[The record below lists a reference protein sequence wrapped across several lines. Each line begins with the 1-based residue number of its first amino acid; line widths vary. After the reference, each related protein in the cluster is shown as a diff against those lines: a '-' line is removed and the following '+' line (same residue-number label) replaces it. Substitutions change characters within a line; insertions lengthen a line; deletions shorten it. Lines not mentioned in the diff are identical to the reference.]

1 MGVNLV
7 PIVRDFSIDD
17 ETFAAGSGSVIDGCV
32 TPGTHRVMRFDFL
45 SHNIGDADLAV
56 GNPDDHPDWF
66 VWSAGHGHWHLKD
79 FNEFLLFDATGNQA
93 ATGYKQAFCLVD
105 IEHPSSF
112 GPASAQFTDCNTNQG
127 VSSGWADLY
136 HKSLDCQF
144 LIIDGLPDGDYTLL
158 STTNAQK
165 FIPEDTF
172 DNNTICTGLRIQ
184 GNNVTEI
191 DPPIYIAPYIA
202 AVNFNSVPE
211 TETGLRAAVFEVRSC
226 RAVTIRFVDGPNV
239 LSGPPG
245 TTFERFGDPV
255 VVLPATNTVETRF
268 LRLWMTYVGTN
279 AGDMATGTVKIGCD
293 QTGEEFDIPITADTI
308 QRPTSVTVLSLD
320 QSNSMSFDSGISP
333 DIKRGDVLK
342 FSAPPFMDVIQDD
355 NAIGIVGFDHDPHT
369 LMPVEPVVPNGRF
382 LANGTLSSYTSNP
395 NGWTSIGEGVARAH
409 DLLAAE
415 SGYDIK
421 AIVVLT
427 DGKENHDAY
436 DRRYIAD
443 VADLINERVY
453 AIGLG
458 TVENIQPSALQDLC
472 AGHEGFLLMTGNL
485 NPDAYFRVAK
495 YYQQILAGV
504 QNHEI
509 VRDPEGFVG
518 PGQKHRIP
526 FVLNETDISCTV
538 VLLSPAPNA
547 IKFLIETP
555 EGKIIDPSLA
565 FGTPSITFVMRNNVS
580 YYRFTLPVPVADSEA
595 REGTWHAVL
604 TIDDKYFKRYR
615 AHLEKNTI
623 EYTWAHA
630 HGVRYSLNVQA
641 YSNLR
646 MRARLSQDGYE
657 PGATLTLRAVLTEYG
672 LPVASRAKVHAAL
685 ERPDKTTTMLTLSEA
700 EPGVFETTIG
710 TSMSGIYHIRVL
722 ANGST
727 LRKRDFTREQLLT
740 GAVWKGGN
748 DPRPTGDD
756 PREDRKRLCRL
767 LACLLAEKV
776 LGKYLAH
783 KGVDVKVLAKCLREY
798 CKDSQQH
805 PITHLAQLHPQLAA
819 VLADPQVRAA
829 LAQVI
834 SDDGPFENH

>member
-17 ETFAAGSGSVIDGCV
+17 ETFAADSGSVVDGCV

-45 SHNIGDADLAV
+45 SHNIGNTDLAV
-56 GNPDDHPDWF
+56 GNPDDHPGWF
-66 VWSAGHGHWHLKD
+66 VWSAGHEHWHLKD

-105 IEHPSSF
+105 IEHTSSF
-112 GPASAQFTDCNTNQG
+112 GPASAQFTDCDVDQG

-136 HKSLDCQF
+136 NKTLDCQF
-144 LIIDGLPDGDYTLL
+144 LVMDGVPDGDYTLL

-191 DPPIYIAPYIA
+191 DPPVYITPYIG

-211 TETGLRAAVFEVRSC
+211 TETGMRAAVFEVRTC
-226 RAVTIRFVDGPNV
+226 RGATIRFVDGPNV

-255 VVLPATNTVETRF
+255 AVLPATNTVEARY

-293 QTGEEFDIPITADTI
+293 ETGEEFDIPITADTI
-308 QRPTSVTVLSLD
+308 QRPTSVTVLTLD
-320 QSNSMSFDSGISP
+320 QSNSMSFDSGIGP
-333 DIKRGDVLK
+333 DNTRGDVLK
-342 FSAPPFMDVIQDD
+342 FSAPPFVDVVQDD
-355 NAIGIVGFDHDPHT
+355 NAIGVVGFDHDPHT

-382 LANGTLSSYTSNP
+382 LANGTLSSYASNP

-409 DLLAAE
+409 DLLVAE

-427 DGKENHDAY
+427 DGKENHHDY
-436 DRRYIAD
+436 DRRYITD
-443 VADLINERVY
+443 VADMINERVY

-458 TVENIQPSALQDLC
+458 TVENIQPAALQDLC

-485 NPDAYFRVAK
+485 DPDAYFRVAK

-518 PGQKHRIP
+518 PGQQHCIP
-526 FVLNETDISCTV
+526 FQLNETDIMCTV
-538 VLLSPAPNA
+538 VLLSPAPHA
-547 IKFLIETP
+547 IRFSLQTP
-555 EGKIIDPSLA
+555 AGKVIDPSLA
-565 FGTPSITFVMRNNVS
+565 FGTPAITYMMRNDVS
-580 YYRFTLPVPVADSEA
+580 YYRFTLPVPVGDSEA

-615 AHLEKNTI
+615 AQLEKNTV

-630 HGVRYSLNVQA
+630 HGVRYSLSVQA

-672 LPVASRAKVHAAL
+672 IPVDSRAKVHAAL
-685 ERPDKTTTMLTLSEA
+685 ERPDNTASMLTLPEV
-700 EPGVFETTIG
+700 EPGVFETIIG
-710 TSMSGIYHIRVL
+710 TSMSGIYRFRVL

-727 LRKRDFTREQLLT
+727 MRKRLFTREQLLT

-756 PREDRKRLCRL
+756 PREDHKRLCRL
-767 LACLLAEKV
+767 LACLLSEKA
-776 LGKYLAH
+776 LGKHLAH
-783 KGVDVKVLAKCLREY
+783 KGVDVKVLKKCLREY
-798 CKDSQQH
+798 CKEPKRH
-805 PITHLAQLHPQLAA
+805 LVTHLAQLHPQLIA
-819 VLADPQVRAA
+819 VLADPQVRAT

-834 SDDGPFENH
+834 SDDSTCEDD